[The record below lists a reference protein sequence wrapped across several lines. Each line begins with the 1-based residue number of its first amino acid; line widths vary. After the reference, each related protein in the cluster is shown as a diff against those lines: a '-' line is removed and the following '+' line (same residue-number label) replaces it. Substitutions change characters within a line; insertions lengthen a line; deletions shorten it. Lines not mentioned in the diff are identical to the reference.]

1 MTLAPETRRG
11 RPRSD
16 AAEQSI
22 IQAALDLLAEGRGAS
37 AITMSEIARRAGVGK
52 DTLYRRWRSKDDL
65 LLAALGSLYEPSD
78 EHAEGPIRSVL
89 IERVAE
95 LVARVHDERN
105 QRIYRSVLTACEGHP
120 ILRERFYAEVIEP
133 RREATRVAIRLAVK
147 RGELRPGIDPDL
159 LGAMLFS
166 PLLAQTYE
174 GRLRDPL
181 RGAPRTVAARLVD
194 TVLEGS
200 LPVNAVRAPRSGS
213 RRRPS

>member
-1 MTLAPETRRG
+1 MTRAPETRRG

-16 AAEQSI
+16 VAEQAI
-22 IQAALDLLAEGRGAS
+22 VQAALDLLAEGRGAS
-37 AITMSEIARRAGVGK
+37 AITMTAIARRAGVGK
-52 DTLYRRWRSKDDL
+52 DTLYRRWTSKDDL
-65 LLAALGSLYEPSD
+65 LLAALSSLYGPSD
-78 EHAEGPIRSVL
+78 EHTEGPIRGVL

-95 LVARVHDERN
+95 LVARMHDERN

-133 RREATRVAIRLAVK
+133 RREATRAAIRIAIK
-147 RGELRPGIDPDL
+147 RGELRPGVDPDL

-181 RGAPRTVAARLVD
+181 RGPPRKVATRLVD

-200 LPVNAVRAPRSGS
+200 LPTDAVRRARGS
-213 RRRPS
+213 